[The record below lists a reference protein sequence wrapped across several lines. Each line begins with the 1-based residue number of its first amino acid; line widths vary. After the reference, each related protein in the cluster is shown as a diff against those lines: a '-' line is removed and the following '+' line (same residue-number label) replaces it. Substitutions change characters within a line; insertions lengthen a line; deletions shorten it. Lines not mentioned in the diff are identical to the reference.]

1 MNRILIANRGEVA
14 VRIIRTC
21 KKLGFESVAIYSEA
35 DKDAYFT
42 RLADYAVCI
51 GPAKAEKS
59 YLNIAAIIATA
70 KAFKVWAIHPGIG
83 FLSESAVFQRACEA
97 AGIVFIGPS
106 AEAMETL
113 GDKAKARTLMIKSG
127 IPVPPGSDGEI
138 SDLTEAKKLAEKI
151 GYPVIIK
158 ASHGGGGGG
167 IRIVHD
173 KKFFDSEFNL
183 VKQEALASFGS
194 ASVYLERYLT
204 GTRHIEVQILAD
216 AFGHVLHLGTRE
228 CSMQRKNQKLV
239 EEAPA
244 PNLPEKTRAQME
256 KTAVE
261 IARVVGYQ
269 NAGTVEFLLTKENEF
284 YFMEMNT
291 RIQVEHPVTEA
302 VFGLDLVKA
311 QIQVAMGHAFALSQ
325 DDIKPFGHA
334 VECRINA
341 ENPTENFKP
350 CPGTLSE
357 MQCPSGYGVRV
368 DSGYVKGDKI
378 SPFYDSMIL
387 KVICFGANRTEA
399 LAASCAALDELTVE
413 GVDINRDF
421 AKAILT
427 HPDFISGNIN
437 TKWIETT
444 LCPALF
450 SPEPEDMEK
459 QYGAV

>member
-14 VRIIRTC
+14 VRIIRTA
-21 KKLGFESVAIYSEA
+21 KKLGLESVAIFSEA

-42 RLADYAVCI
+42 KLADHAVCI

-59 YLNIAAIIATA
+59 YLNIAAIIETA
-70 KAFKVWAIHPGIG
+70 KAYKVCAIHPGIG
-83 FLSESAVFQRACEA
+83 FLSESAAFQRACSA
-97 AGIVFIGPS
+97 AGIIFIGPS
-106 AEAMETL
+106 AEAMDTL
-113 GDKAKARTLMIKSG
+113 GDKAKARTLMIESG
-127 IPVPPGSDGEI
+127 IPVPPGSDGEV
-138 SDLTEAKKLAEKI
+138 SDLAEAKALADKI

-167 IRIVHD
+167 IRIVFD
-173 KKFFDSEFNL
+173 KKNFNSEFNL

-204 GTRHIEVQILAD
+204 ETRHIEVQILAD
-216 AFGHVLHLGTRE
+216 SFGHVLHLGTRE

-244 PNLPEKTRAQME
+244 PYLPDDVRASME

-261 IARVVGYQ
+261 IAKVVGYQ

-302 VFGLDLVKA
+302 VYGLDLIKA
-311 QIQVAMGHAFALSQ
+311 QIQVAMGHEFALSQ
-325 DDIKPFGHA
+325 KDIKPFGHA
-334 VECRINA
+334 MECRINA

-357 MQCPSGYGVRV
+357 LVIPSGFGVRV

-399 LAASCAALDELTVE
+399 LAASLTALDELKVE
-413 GVDINRDF
+413 GVDINCEF

-427 HPDFISGNIN
+427 HPDFIDGRID
-437 TKWIETT
+437 TKWIEKT

-450 SPEPEDMEK
+450 KPDAEQMEK
-459 QYGAV
+459 QDGTI